1 MGYAGHV
8 ENMNGVV
15 FHSFAVSMKLFNL
28 GFCSKAVAVFTVSP
42 NVVYNFEVE
51 LYFVCT

>member
-15 FHSFAVSMKLFNL
+15 FHSFALSMKLFNL
-28 GFCSKAVAVFTVSP
+28 GFCSKAVK
-42 NVVYNFEVE
+42 VVIHNFEVD
-51 LYFVCT
+51 LYLVCT